1 MNTAATRHTCPEG
14 PGWTGHLQLEY
25 ERIREKSVLCRNRHK
40 GPLVVQR
47 PLYPEGNDVCH
58 TCILHPPGGVVG
70 GDRLE
75 INTRVKKDTSVL
87 ITTPGATKFYRS
99 GGRLATQKQHL
110 TVATGAS
117 LEWFPQ
123 DAIIFPGAEA
133 AISTRVDLAIGATF
147 MGWEILCLGLP
158 VNEKRFTQG
167 RLQTRFSLYR
177 ENKILFLD
185 QLRVN
190 NEQDLGRPS
199 GLRNF
204 PVTATFISSN
214 GHSDMLTGIRDIKAK
229 EQEAMVGATL
239 LHNELLIIRYLG
251 YSTFAAH
258 ALFAEIWTFLR
269 PQIIHKTACA
279 PRIWA
284 T

>member
-1 MNTAATRHTCPEG
+1 MNTTATHYKCTEG
-14 PGWTGHLQLEY
+14 PGWSGRLQLEY
-25 ERIREKSVLCRNRHK
+25 ARIRKKSVLCRNLHK

-75 INTRVKKDTSVL
+75 IDVKVKKDASAL

-99 GGRLATQKQHL
+99 DRRLATQKQHL
-110 TVATGAS
+110 KIATGAS

-133 AISTRVDLAIGATF
+133 VIESRVDLAAGAIF

-158 VNEKRFTQG
+158 VNKKRFTQG
-167 RLQTRFSLYR
+167 KLQTRFSLYR

-190 NEQDLGRPS
+190 NEQDLKRPS
-199 GLRNF
+199 GLRNY

-214 GHSDMLTGIRDIKAK
+214 GHSDMLASIRDILPK
-229 EQEAMVGATL
+229 EQGAMVGTSL

-251 YSTFAAH
+251 HSTFAAH
-258 ALFAEIWTFLR
+258 ALFAEIWAFLR

>member
-1 MNTAATRHTCPEG
+1 MASQHNASKEHS
-14 PGWTGHLQLEY
+14 GWTGHLQLEF
-25 ERIREKSVLCRNRHK
+25 EKLRNHTVLIRNLHN
-40 GPLVVQR
+40 GPLVVQH
-47 PLYPEGNDVCH
+47 PLYPEGKDICH

-75 INTRVKKDTSVL
+75 IDATVKKNGAAL

-99 GGRLATQKQHL
+99 GGRLAIQQQRL
-110 TVATGAS
+110 TVQSGAS

-123 DAIIFPGAEA
+123 DAIIFPGAKAE
-133 AISTRVDLAIGATF
+133 IETRIDLSSGATF

-158 VNEKRFTQG
+158 VNRKRFTKG
-167 RLQTRFSLYR
+167 TLRTRLSIYR
-177 ENKILFLD
+177 EEKIRFMD
-185 QLRVN
+185 QLRIQN
-190 NEQDLGRPS
+190 KKDLDRPT
-199 GLRNF
+199 GLRGF

-214 GHSDMLTGIRDIKAK
+214 GHSDMLAGVRDIVPK
-229 EQEAMVGATL
+229 EQEAITGATL

-251 YSTFAAH
+251 YSTFAAQ
-258 ALFAEIWTFLR
+258 ALFAEIWALLR
-269 PQIIHKTACA
+269 PQTLQKTACA

>member
-1 MNTAATRHTCPEG
+1 MNAPATHYKLNRD
-14 PGWTGHLQLEY
+14 PGWTGHLQLEF
-25 ERIREKSVLCRNRHK
+25 ERIQEKTFLSHNLHK

-47 PLYPEGNDVCH
+47 PLYPEGPDVCH

-70 GDRLE
+70 GDRLV
-75 INTRVKKDTSVL
+75 IDATVKKDASVL
-87 ITTPGATKFYRS
+87 LTTPGATKFYRS
-99 GGRLATQKQHL
+99 GGRLAKQKQHL
-110 TVATGAS
+110 KVAAGAN

-123 DAIIFPGAEA
+123 DTIVFPGADAVIE
-133 AISTRVDLAIGATF
+133 TRIDLTATATF

-158 VNEKRFTQG
+158 VNKKLFTKGQ
-167 RLQTRFSLYR
+167 LQTRLSLYR
-177 ENKILFLD
+177 EDTILFLD

-190 NEQDLGRPS
+190 NKQDLSRPT
-199 GLRNF
+199 GLRGF
-204 PVTATFISSN
+204 PVTATFISTN
-214 GHSDMLTGIRDIKAK
+214 GNSDILSTIRELAPEEQDAML
-229 EQEAMVGATL
+229 GATL

-258 ALFAEIWTFLR
+258 ALFAEIWALIR
-269 PQIIHKTACA
+269 PQIINKNACA